1 MKATVVSFMIC
12 NIFFPAQL
20 YNIHFLS
27 SEFVYNVTR
36 FYTTVYFS
44 SHILPL
50 PSLSPF
56 YLPLSS
62 QYFHFKFGFLSSY
75 NLFPFHTLTISP
87 PPRHSKR
94 IFLSRVISHPFAQLS
109 KYLCSLYAFNKLCQL
124 VVGRVVV
131 MSFCQGYLQSFT
143 NSVFQISNCT
153 GPLPYFFFHLKF

>member
-1 MKATVVSFMIC
+1 MKATVVFFMIC
-12 NIFFPAQL
+12 DIFFPAQL

-56 YLPLSS
+56 YLPLST

-75 NLFPFHTLTISP
+75 NLFPFHTLTMSSL
-87 PPRHSKR
+87 PRHSKQ
-94 IFLSRVISHPFAQLS
+94 IVLSRVISQPFAQLL
-109 KYLCSLYAFNKLCQL
+109 KYPCSLYTCNKQCQL
-124 VVGRVVV
+124 LVGRVVV
-131 MSFCQGYLQSFT
+131 LALFFQGYL
-143 NSVFQISNCT
+143 
-153 GPLPYFFFHLKF
+153 